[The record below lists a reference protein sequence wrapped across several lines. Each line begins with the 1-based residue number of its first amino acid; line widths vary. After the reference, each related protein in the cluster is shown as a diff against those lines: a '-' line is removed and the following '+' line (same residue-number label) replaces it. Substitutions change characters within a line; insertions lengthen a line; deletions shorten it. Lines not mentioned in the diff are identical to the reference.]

1 VRHKLAK
8 QLVQCRGFPDD
19 STGFD
24 DGSDPECRIIIL
36 GPTTYAINDVAL
48 LTKKLFWEDMYLKS
62 FTAKVTSA
70 EANQVVLDRTAFNP
84 RGGGLVGDIGWIE
97 EIKVSDT
104 LKGPADEIIHLLES
118 PANLTVGSEVSGRLD
133 WDRRHRIM
141 RMHTSAHLLSSIFH
155 KRTGALI
162 TGNQIE
168 PDKSRLDFSLED
180 FDREKM
186 LTCCS
191 EANEAITKTAPVKT
205 YFMKREEALKI
216 PGITKLATA
225 APPDVQELRIVE
237 IEGYDTQAD
246 GGVHVKNLSEIVK
259 INPIKFENKGK
270 SNRRLYFTIP

>member
-1 VRHKLAK
+1 M
-8 QLVQCRGFPDD
+8 
-19 STGFD
+19 
-24 DGSDPECRIIIL
+24 
-36 GPTTYAINDVAL
+36 
-48 LTKKLFWEDMYLKS
+48 TKKLFWEDMYMKD
-62 FTAKVTSA
+62 FTARVTSVDG
-70 EANQVVLDRTAFNP
+70 NQVILDQTAFNP
-84 RGGGLVGDIGWIE
+84 RGGGLVGDIGWINDVE
-97 EIKVSDT
+97 VVDT
-104 LKGPADEIIHLLES
+104 TKGVEDSITHILEAPTS
-118 PANLTVGSEVSGRLD
+118 AITTGMEVNGKLD

-141 RMHTSAHLLSSIFH
+141 RMHTSAHLLSAIFH

-180 FDREKM
+180 FDRERM
-186 LTCCS
+186 LTYCT
-191 EANEAITKTAPVKT
+191 EANEAITKSAPVKT

-246 GGVHVKNLSEIVK
+246 GGVHVRNLSEIVK
-259 INPIKFENKGK
+259 IDPVKFENKGK